1 MSIAGGYSSFVCLF
15 LLPFFPAVFR
25 VSVVQ
30 PHYSAE
36 YGSNVTIGCR
46 FPTDN
51 SLNLTHLNIFWQQKL
66 SEESK
71 EVYKLQ
77 NGREDLSG
85 QHQHFQGRATLL
97 HEELKRGY
105 SMLHI
110 THVRITDAGCYLC
123 VVNYHEA
130 DYKYIDLKIE
140 APYKRINIQERK
152 EEEDHILTCQSEG
165 YPLAKVFWLYEKKI
179 NNSIF
184 TNTTYTL
191 TDAGLFNIIS
201 VLRIRPSIPGNY
213 SCVFQNKESRQTSAH
228 RIVFPTDQRNA
239 SVTGKN
245 SLSLFIP
252 TILYVA
258 MILFSTIKV

>member
-1 MSIAGGYSSFVCLF
+1 MAKFLPVLLFATQLSLIAAL
-15 LLPFFPAVFR
+15 FR

-46 FPTDN
+46 FPADN

-77 NGREDLSG
+77 NGQEDLSG

-110 THVRITDAGCYLC
+110 THVRITDAGSYLC

-130 DYKYIDLKIE
+130 DHKYIDLKIE
-140 APYKRINIQERK
+140 APYKGINIQERK

-165 YPLAKVFWLYEKKI
+165 YPLAKVFWVYEKKI
-179 NNSIF
+179 NDTIF
-184 TNTTYTL
+184 ANTTYKL
-191 TDAGLFNIIS
+191 TDAGLFNITS

-213 SCVFQNKESRQTSAH
+213 SCIFQNKESRQTSAH
-228 RIVFPTDQRNA
+228 RTVFPTDQRNA
-239 SVTGKN
+239 SVIRKN

-252 TILYVA
+252 TVVYIA